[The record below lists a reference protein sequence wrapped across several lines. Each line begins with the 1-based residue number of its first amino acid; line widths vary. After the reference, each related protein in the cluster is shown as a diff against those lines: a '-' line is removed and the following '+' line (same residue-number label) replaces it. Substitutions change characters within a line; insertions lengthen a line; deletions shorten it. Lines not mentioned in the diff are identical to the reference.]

1 MSQAKNQG
9 EAQKHESKHFNLKAE
24 ACESMYFILL
34 MLRDRLTR
42 CLISWTAYKE
52 LITKS
57 VMKVVLN

>member
-9 EAQKHESKHFNLKAE
+9 EAQKHEGKHFNLKAE

-42 CLISWTAYKE
+42 CLI
-52 LITKS
+52 
-57 VMKVVLN
+57 